1 MQIVEKRGGVRR
13 IVEHVGSAH
22 DELELAVLMQVA
34 REALNAGQ
42 DELDLGLGERS
53 RPVSSA
59 RVLST
64 SSRILWE
71 VLTDA
76 YRLLGFDKLGDEAFR
91 SLVLARIIEPTSKA
105 DTIRVLQEVGV
116 SAPHLNTL
124 YSALK
129 RSRERD
135 YRDKLATAC
144 LAH

>member
-22 DELELAVLMQVA
+22 DELELAVLMQAA

-71 VLTDA
+71 VLTDRHPPA
-76 YRLLGFDKLGDEAFR
+76 EIGAGQVHFALVPEELHAQGKRLVAELKE
-91 SLVLARIIEPTSKA
+91 TS
-105 DTIRVLQEVGV
+105 IRL
-116 SAPHLNTL
+116 TF
-124 YSALK
+124 
-129 RSRERD
+129 
-135 YRDKLATAC
+135 
-144 LAH
+144 